1 MYTAA
6 AWLQGSKVH
15 YKAKN
20 KNGAETAPFHIK
32 RNIKELT
39 IRRMSKF
46 KICGENR
53 RAAVQPQR
61 SRRAPY
67 SRGGGSLRQT
77 INVTGETAAAEIQ

>member
-6 AWLQGSKVH
+6 ALLGYSKVLN
-15 YKAKN
+15 KAKN

-46 KICGENR
+46 KICDENR
-53 RAAVQPQR
+53 RGLP
-61 SRRAPY
+61 
-67 SRGGGSLRQT
+67 
-77 INVTGETAAAEIQ
+77 

>member
-6 AWLQGSKVH
+6 ALLQGSKVH

-46 KICGENR
+46 NVSGAEP
-53 RAAVQPQR
+53 AGP
-61 SRRAPY
+61 PY
-67 SRGGGSLRQT
+67 SRSGAAGRR
-77 INVTGETAAAEIQ
+77 TAAAEAAFGKQ

>member
-6 AWLQGSKVH
+6 ALLQGSKVR

-46 KICGENR
+46 NVSGGG
-53 RAAVQPQR
+53 
-61 SRRAPY
+61 RRAPY

>member
-6 AWLQGSKVH
+6 ALLQGSKVH

-53 RAAVQPQR
+53 RGFHRLGR
-61 SRRAPY
+61 SRR
-67 SRGGGSLRQT
+67 GT
-77 INVTGETAAAEIQ
+77 

>member
-6 AWLQGSKVH
+6 ALLQGSKVH
-15 YKAKN
+15 YTAKN

-39 IRRMSKF
+39 IRRISKF
-46 KICGENR
+46 NVSGGGR

-67 SRGGGSLRQT
+67 SRGGAAGRR
-77 INVTGETAAAEIQ
+77 TAAAEAAFGKQ

>member
-1 MYTAA
+1 
-6 AWLQGSKVH
+6 
-15 YKAKN
+15 
-20 KNGAETAPFHIK
+20 
-32 RNIKELT
+32 
-39 IRRMSKF
+39 MSKF
-46 KICGENR
+46 NVSGGGR